1 MERRFECPSCG
12 AGNVVTNPGVLMK
25 ICDFCKTA
33 IYWDKSSALRAGNK
47 SLDLPESPRFKV
59 GATGKIKGRRFTVL
73 GRLTYAHEHGT
84 WNEWFIELGGGDIRW
99 LAEDEGE
106 LFLEKPL
113 QLASPVPAYADLLA
127 GMQIKLNDRVG
138 VIEELG
144 QARCIGG
151 EGQIPFV
158 VEIGETYPYAD
169 GAAADGSFVFGLEYD
184 AQSGA
189 PTAFIGQVVSLEETK
204 REAGPRE
211 EPVGRTAQVIRCTSC
226 GKPYEG
232 SLVETTEMIV
242 CQACGTAL
250 KLDKAELVIVGKNK
264 GKAPMFT
271 LTVGTPITLEKI
283 SYEVM
288 GRLYYVEYS
297 EGRQYPSYEYVLYN
311 PEKGYLWLSE
321 ENGHFTISRP
331 FHLRVSVP
339 VRKARRTVSV
349 GQERFQF
356 YEEGILTLRWVD
368 GALPWTAEVGEK
380 TQYLHV
386 IKPPEYVDQETT
398 RKEVEMFRGRYLSR
412 EELAAGLPK
421 GTMLPVPSG
430 VYSCQP
436 YVPSDWLKGW
446 AAIGLAFLVLNVF
459 LLVYCAMKDRQTA
472 VLQERVTSEQYSQEY
487 LSKPFQVSNGGA
499 VLHLAGSA
507 PLNNSW
513 LAVDFGLVDADDQVV
528 KEFWNEASYYH
539 GRDSEGAWSEG
550 GTSFDAYFKVD
561 NDGFY
566 RLLVHAT
573 GGSDY
578 QRPSR
583 NEPLSLTLYKGATL
597 PSYFAWPI
605 ILSGLVALLGPVY
618 RMYFEARR
626 WAPVM
631 ESGSG
636 NGDDGGNGD
645 D

>member
-1 MERRFECPSCG
+1 
-12 AGNVVTNPGVLMK
+12 
-25 ICDFCKTA
+25 
-33 IYWDKSSALRAGNK
+33 
-47 SLDLPESPRFKV
+47 
-59 GATGKIKGRRFTVL
+59 
-73 GRLTYAHEHGT
+73 
-84 WNEWFIELGGGDIRW
+84 
-99 LAEDEGE
+99 
-106 LFLEKPL
+106 
-113 QLASPVPAYADLLA
+113 
-127 GMQIKLNDRVG
+127 
-138 VIEELG
+138 
-144 QARCIGG
+144 
-151 EGQIPFV
+151 
-158 VEIGETYPYAD
+158 
-169 GAAADGSFVFGLEYD
+169 
-184 AQSGA
+184 
-189 PTAFIGQVVSLEETK
+189 
-204 REAGPRE
+204 
-211 EPVGRTAQVIRCTSC
+211 
-226 GKPYEG
+226 
-232 SLVETTEMIV
+232 
-242 CQACGTAL
+242 
-250 KLDKAELVIVGKNK
+250 
-264 GKAPMFT
+264 
-271 LTVGTPITLEKI
+271 
-283 SYEVM
+283 
-288 GRLYYVEYS
+288 
-297 EGRQYPSYEYVLYN
+297 
-311 PEKGYLWLSE
+311 
-321 ENGHFTISRP
+321 
-331 FHLRVSVP
+331 
-339 VRKARRTVSV
+339 
-349 GQERFQF
+349 
-356 YEEGILTLRWVD
+356 
-368 GALPWTAEVGEK
+368 
-380 TQYLHV
+380 
-386 IKPPEYVDQETT
+386 
-398 RKEVEMFRGRYLSR
+398 
-412 EELAAGLPK
+412 
-421 GTMLPVPSG
+421 MLPVPSG